1 MDSRLRGN
9 DKSMTIDYQTL
20 KNRQFPEIEHTY
32 TVEDTMR
39 YALAVGV
46 GHDPMDERALRFV
59 TEYQLQALPTMAVVL
74 GYPGFWM
81 TDPRTGIDATL
92 ILHGEEALTLHKP
105 LPIAGTVF
113 SSHEMQRVVDKGA
126 GKGAVVIYDKSLFDK
141 ATGELLAT
149 ITHTAFCRGNGG
161 FSAHGGISDAPPPPP
176 KPMPTTPPDLVFD
189 LPTLPQQ
196 ALLYR
201 LLADRNPLH
210 ALPKA
215 ALDAGFQRP
224 ILHGL
229 GTYGVVGHALL
240 KTLCDYQP
248 EKIKRLSVRFTAPVY
263 PGETIRTEIWSKEN
277 PIRFRAKVLERDAVV
292 INFGEFELN
301 SAMP

>member
-1 MDSRLRGN
+1 
-9 DKSMTIDYQTL
+9 MTIDYQTL
-20 KNRQFPEIEHTY
+20 KNWPFPEIEHTY
-32 TVEDTMR
+32 TAEDTMR

-59 TEYQLQALPTMAVVL
+59 TEYELQAMPTMAVVL

-81 TDPRTGIDATL
+81 TDPRTGIDAAL
-92 ILHGEEALTLHKP
+92 ILHGEEDVTLHRP
-105 LPIAGTVF
+105 LPVAATVF
-113 SSHEMQRVVDKGA
+113 SRHQMKHVIDKGA
-126 GKGAVVIYDKSLFDK
+126 GKGAVVIYEKNLFDK
-141 ATGELLAT
+141 ATGERLAT
-149 ITHTAFCRGNGG
+149 IKHTAFCRGNGG
-161 FSAHGGISDAPPPPP
+161 FSVNDGISDPAQSAP
-176 KPMPTTPPDLVFD
+176 KPMPFAAPDIVYD

-229 GTYGVVGHALL
+229 GTFGVVGHALL

-248 EKIKRLSVRFTAPVY
+248 EKIKRQSVRFTAPVY
-263 PGETIRTEIWSKEN
+263 PGETIRTEIWSQEN
-277 PIRFRAKVLERDAVV
+277 PIRFRARAVERDVVV
-292 INFGEFELN
+292 INFGEFE
-301 SAMP
+301 MY

>member
-9 DKSMTIDYQTL
+9 DKSLTIDYQTL
-20 KNRQFPEIEHTY
+20 KNWQFPEIEHTY
-32 TVEDTMR
+32 IVEDTMR

-59 TEYQLQALPTMAVVL
+59 TEYELQAMPTMAVVL

-92 ILHGEEALTLHKP
+92 ILHGEEAVTLHKP
-105 LPIAGTVF
+105 LPVAGTVF
-113 SSHEMQRVVDKGA
+113 SRHKMRRVIDKGA
-126 GKGAVVIYDKSLFDK
+126 NKGAVVIYDKELFDK
-141 ATGELLAT
+141 KTGALLAT
-149 ITHTAFCRGNGG
+149 VNHTAFCRGNGG
-161 FSAHGGISDAPPPPP
+161 FSAKEGTSDPAPPTP
-176 KPMPTTPPDLVFD
+176 KPMPTGAPDLICD
-189 LPTLPQQ
+189 LRTLPQQ

-248 EKIKRLSVRFTAPVY
+248 DRIRHQGVRFTAPVY

-277 PIRFRAKVLERDAVV
+277 PIRFRAKALERDVVV
-292 INFGEFELN
+292 INFGEFE
-301 SAMP
+301 MV

>member
-1 MDSRLRGN
+1 
-9 DKSMTIDYQTL
+9 MTIDYQTL
-20 KNRQFPEIEHTY
+20 KNWPFPEIAHTY

-81 TDPRTGIDATL
+81 TEPRAGIDTAL
-92 ILHGEEALTLHKP
+92 ILHGEEAVTLHKP
-105 LPIAGTVF
+105 LPIAGSVF
-113 SSHEMQRVVDKGA
+113 SRHKMRHVIDKGA
-126 GKGAVVIYDKSLFDK
+126 NKGAVVIYDKELFEQK
-141 ATGELLAT
+141 TGDLLASVK
-149 ITHTAFCRGNGG
+149 HTAFCRGDGG
-161 FSAHGGISDAPPPPP
+161 FSANDGMSDPAPAPP
-176 KPMPTTPPDLVFD
+176 KPMPTTTPNLVCD

-210 ALPKA
+210 ALTKA

-240 KTLCDYQP
+240 KTLCNYQP
-248 EKIKRLSVRFTAPVY
+248 DRIKHQGVRFTAPVY
-263 PGETIRTEIWSKEN
+263 PGETIRTEIWSNEN
-277 PIRFRAKVLERDAVV
+277 PIRFRAKVLERDVVV
-292 INFGEFELN
+292 INFGELEIV
-301 SAMP
+301 

>member
-1 MDSRLRGN
+1 
-9 DKSMTIDYQTL
+9 MTIDYQNL
-20 KNRQFPEIEHTY
+20 KNWHFPEIEHTY

-59 TEYQLQALPTMAVVL
+59 TEYELHALPTMAVVL

-81 TDPRTGIDATL
+81 TDPRTGIDSTL
-92 ILHGEEALTLHKP
+92 ILHGEEAVTIHKP
-105 LPIAGTVF
+105 LPVAGTVF
-113 SSHEMQRVVDKGA
+113 SRHKMRHVIDKGA
-126 GKGAVVIYDKSLFDK
+126 SKGAVIIYDKELFDK
-141 ATGELLAT
+141 TTGDLLAT
-149 ITHTAFCRGNGG
+149 VNHTAFCRGNGG
-161 FSAHGGISDAPPPPP
+161 FSAKDGISDPSPLPP
-176 KPMPTTPPDLVFD
+176 KPMPTTAPDLVCD
-189 LPTLPQQ
+189 LATLPQQ

-240 KTLCDYQP
+240 KTLCDYLP
-248 EKIKRLSVRFTAPVY
+248 EKVRRQGVRFTAPVY

-277 PIRFRAKVLERDAVV
+277 PIRFRAKVLERDVVV
-292 INFGEFELN
+292 INFGEFEFHH
-301 SAMP
+301 

>member
-1 MDSRLRGN
+1 
-9 DKSMTIDYQTL
+9 MTIDYPTL
-20 KNRQFPEIEHTY
+20 KNWSFPEIEHTY
-32 TVEDTMR
+32 TAEDTMR

-46 GHDPMDERALRFV
+46 GYDPMDERALRFV
-59 TEYQLQALPTMAVVL
+59 TEYELQALPTMAVVL

-81 TDPRTGIDATL
+81 TDPRTGIDITR
-92 ILHGEEALTLHKP
+92 ILHGEEALTLHRP
-105 LPIAGTVF
+105 LPIAGTLF
-113 SSHEMQRVVDKGA
+113 SRHRMKYVIDKGA
-126 GKGAVVIYDKSLFDK
+126 GKGAVVIYEKTLFDR
-141 ATGELLAT
+141 ANDEPLAT
-149 ITHTAFCRGNGG
+149 IIHTAFCRADGG
-161 FSAHGGISDAPPPPP
+161 FSAKDGISDAAPQPP
-176 KPMPTTPPDLVFD
+176 KPMPATAPDLISD

-248 EKIKRLSVRFTAPVY
+248 EKVKRLSVRFTAPVY

-277 PIRFRAKVLERDAVV
+277 PIRFRAKVMERDVVV
-292 INFGEFELN
+292 INFGEFELRD
-301 SAMP
+301 

>member
-1 MDSRLRGN
+1 MS
-9 DKSMTIDYQTL
+9 IDYQSL
-20 KNRQFPEIEHTY
+20 KNWPFPEIEHTY

-59 TEYQLQALPTMAVVL
+59 TEYELQALPTMAVIL

-81 TDPRTGIDATL
+81 ADPRSGIDSTL
-92 ILHGEEALTLHKP
+92 VLHGEEKVTLHKP
-105 LPIAGTVF
+105 LPIAGTVV
-113 SSHEMQRVVDKGA
+113 SRHEMKSIIDKGA
-126 GKGAVVIYDKSLFDK
+126 AKGAVVIYDKILHDK
-141 ATGELLAT
+141 KTGDLLAT
-149 ITHTAFCRGNGG
+149 VNHTAFCRGNGG
-161 FSAHGGISDAPPPPP
+161 FSAKDGVSDPAPPAP
-176 KPMPTTPPDLVFD
+176 KPMPTTAPDLICD

-196 ALLYR
+196 ALMYR

-248 EKIKRLSVRFTAPVY
+248 DRIKHQRVRFTAPVY
-263 PGETIRTEIWSKEN
+263 PGETIRSEIWSREN
-277 PIRFRAKVLERDAVV
+277 PIRFRAKVLERDVV
-292 INFGEFELN
+292 AINFGEFELN
-301 SAMP
+301 SALP

>member
-1 MDSRLRGN
+1 
-9 DKSMTIDYQTL
+9 MTLDYQQL
-20 KNRQFPEIEHTY
+20 KNWQFPEIEHTY
-32 TVEDTMR
+32 TVEDSMR

-59 TEYQLQALPTMAVVL
+59 TEYELQAMPTMAVVL

-92 ILHGEEALTLHKP
+92 ILHGEEAITLHKP
-105 LPIAGTVF
+105 LPIAATVF
-113 SSHEMQRVVDKGA
+113 SRHTMRHVIDKGEN
-126 GKGAVVIYDKSLFDK
+126 KGAVVIYEKELFEKETSD
-141 ATGELLAT
+141 LLARVK
-149 ITHTAFCRGNGG
+149 HTAFCRGNGG
-161 FSAHGGISDAPPPPP
+161 FSAKDGIGDPAPAPP
-176 KPMPTTPPDLVFD
+176 KPMPTNAPDLICD

-248 EKIKRLSVRFTAPVY
+248 DRIRHQGVRFTAPVY

-277 PIRFRAKVLERDAVV
+277 PIRFRAKALERDVVV
-292 INFGEFELN
+292 INFGEFE
-301 SAMP
+301 MV

>member
-1 MDSRLRGN
+1 
-9 DKSMTIDYQTL
+9 MTIDYQQL
-20 KNRQFPEIEHTY
+20 KNWRFPDIEHTY

-59 TEYQLQALPTMAVVL
+59 TEYELQAMPTMAVVL

-92 ILHGEEALTLHKP
+92 ILHGEEAVTLHKP
-105 LPIAGTVF
+105 LPVAGTVF
-113 SSHEMQRVVDKGA
+113 SRHKMRRVIDKGA
-126 GKGAVVIYDKSLFDK
+126 NKGAVVIYDKELFDK
-141 ATGELLAT
+141 KTGALLAT
-149 ITHTAFCRGNGG
+149 VNHTAFCRGDGG
-161 FSAHGGISDAPPPPP
+161 FSAKDGTSDPAPPPP
-176 KPMPTTPPDLVFD
+176 KPMPSGAPDLICD

-196 ALLYR
+196 ALFYR

-240 KTLCDYQP
+240 KTLCDYRP
-248 EKIKRLSVRFTAPVY
+248 DRIKHQGVRFTAPVY

-277 PIRFRAKVLERDAVV
+277 PIRFRAKVLERDVVV
-292 INFGEFELN
+292 INFGDFELN
-301 SAMP
+301 RAAP

>member
-1 MDSRLRGN
+1 
-9 DKSMTIDYQTL
+9 MTIDFQTL
-20 KNRQFPEIEHTY
+20 KNWSFPEVEHTY
-32 TVEDTMR
+32 TAEDTMR

-59 TEYQLQALPTMAVVL
+59 TEYDLHALPTMAVVL

-81 TDPRTGIDATL
+81 TDPRSGIDTTL

-113 SSHEMQRVVDKGA
+113 SCHKMQRVIDKGA
-126 GKGAVVIYDKSLFDK
+126 GKGAIVIYDKALFDK
-141 ATGELLAT
+141 ATGESLAT

-161 FSAHGGISDAPPPPP
+161 FSAKDGISDAAPPPP
-176 KPMPTTPPDLVFD
+176 KPMPTTPPDLVCD

-229 GTYGVVGHALL
+229 STYGVVGHALL
-240 KTLCDYQP
+240 KSLCNFQP
-248 EKIKRLSVRFTAPVY
+248 EKIKRLSVRFSAPVY

-277 PIRFRAKVLERDAVV
+277 PIRFRAKVLERDVVV
-292 INFGEFELN
+292 INYGEFELN

>member
-9 DKSMTIDYQTL
+9 DKFMTIDYQQL
-20 KNRQFPEIEHTY
+20 KNWPFPEVEHTY
-32 TVEDTMR
+32 SVEDTMR

-46 GHDPMDERALRFV
+46 GHDPMDEPALRFV
-59 TEYQLQALPTMAVVL
+59 TEYDLQALPTMAVVL
-74 GYPGFWM
+74 AYPGFWM
-81 TDPRTGIDATL
+81 TDPNSGINTAL
-92 ILHGEEALTLHKP
+92 ILHGEEALAMHRP

-113 SSHEMQRVVDKGA
+113 SRHRIKHVIDKGA
-126 GKGAVVIYDKSLFDK
+126 GKGAIVVYDKELFDQ
-141 ATGELLAT
+141 ASGALIAT
-149 ITHTAFCRGNGG
+149 ITHTTFCRGEGG
-161 FSAHGGISDAPPPPP
+161 FSAKDGISDPPLAPP
-176 KPMPTTPPDLVFD
+176 KPMPITPPDIVCD

-215 ALDAGFQRP
+215 ALDAGFERP

-229 GTYGVVGHALL
+229 ATYGVVGHALL
-240 KTLCDYQP
+240 KALCGYRAEQ
-248 EKIKRLSVRFTAPVY
+248 IKRLFVRFTAPVY

-277 PIRFRAKVLERDAVV
+277 PIRFRAKVLQRDVVV
-292 INFGEFELN
+292 INFGELMTQ
-301 SAMP
+301 SGA

>member
-1 MDSRLRGN
+1 
-9 DKSMTIDYQTL
+9 MTIDYQTL
-20 KNRQFPEIEHTY
+20 KNWRFPEIEHTY

-59 TEYQLQALPTMAVVL
+59 TEYDLQALPTMAVVL

-81 TDPRTGIDATL
+81 TDPRTGIDSTL
-92 ILHGEEALTLHKP
+92 ILHGEEAVTLHKP

-113 SSHEMQRVVDKGA
+113 SRHTMRHVIDKGA
-126 GKGAVVIYDKSLFDK
+126 NKGAVVIYEKELYANK
-141 ATGELLAT
+141 AGDLLAT
-149 ITHTAFCRGNGG
+149 IKHTAFCRGDGG
-161 FSAHGGISDAPPPPP
+161 FSARDAVSDPGPAAP
-176 KPMPTTPPDLVFD
+176 KPMPTTAPDLICD

-240 KTLCDYQP
+240 KTLCNYRP
-248 EKIKRLSVRFTAPVY
+248 EGIKHLGVRFTAPVY

-277 PIRFRAKVLERDAVV
+277 PIRFRAKALERDVTV
-292 INFGEFELN
+292 INYGEFALA
-301 SAMP
+301 SKG

>member
-1 MDSRLRGN
+1 M
-9 DKSMTIDYQTL
+9 MTIDYQTL
-20 KNRQFPEIEHTY
+20 KNWSFPEIEHTY
-32 TVEDTMR
+32 SAEDTMR

-59 TEYQLQALPTMAVVL
+59 TEYELQAMPTMAVVL

-92 ILHGEEALTLHKP
+92 LLHGEEAVTLHKT
-105 LPIAGTVF
+105 LPVAGTVF
-113 SSHEMQRVVDKGA
+113 SRHTMRHVIDKGA
-126 GKGAVVIYDKSLFDK
+126 NKGAVIIYDKELFDK
-141 ATGELLAT
+141 KSGDLLAT
-149 ITHTAFCRGNGG
+149 VNHTAFCRGNGG
-161 FSAHGGISDAPPPPP
+161 FSAKDGISDLATPPP
-176 KPMPTTPPDLVFD
+176 KPMPVTAPDLICD

-229 GTYGVVGHALL
+229 GTFGVVGHALL

-248 EKIKRLSVRFTAPVY
+248 DRIRHQGVRFTAPVY
-263 PGETIRTEIWSKEN
+263 PGETIRTEIWRKEN
-277 PIRFRAKVLERDAVV
+277 PIRFHAKALERDVV
-292 INFGEFELN
+292 VTNFGQFEML
-301 SAMP
+301 

>member
-1 MDSRLRGN
+1 
-9 DKSMTIDYQTL
+9 MTIDYQVL
-20 KNRQFPEIEHTY
+20 KNWRFPEIEHTY

-113 SSHEMQRVVDKGA
+113 SRHKMQSVVDKGA

-161 FSAHGGISDAPPPPP
+161 FSAKDGISDAAPPPP
-176 KPMPTTPPDLVFD
+176 KPMPATPPDLVFD

>member
-1 MDSRLRGN
+1 
-9 DKSMTIDYQTL
+9 MTIDFQTL
-20 KNRQFPEIEHTY
+20 KNWHFPEIEHTY
-32 TVEDTMR
+32 TAEDTMR

-59 TEYQLQALPTMAVVL
+59 TEYHLQALPSMAVVL
-74 GYPGFWM
+74 GYPGFWI
-81 TDPRTGIDATL
+81 TDPRTGVDATL

-113 SSHEMQRVVDKGA
+113 SRHEMKRVIDKGA
-126 GKGAVVIYDKSLFDK
+126 GKGAVVIYNKSLFDK
-141 ATGELLAT
+141 ATGDPLAT

-161 FSAHGGISDAPPPPP
+161 FSAKDGISDPAPPPP
-176 KPMPTTPPDLVFD
+176 KPMPTTPPDLICD
-189 LPTLPQQ
+189 LPTVPQQ

-215 ALDAGFQRP
+215 ALDAGFQKP

-240 KTLCDYQP
+240 KTLCNYQP
-248 EKIKRLSVRFTAPVY
+248 EEMKRLNVRFTAPVY

-277 PIRFRAKVLERDAVV
+277 PIRFRAKVLQRDVVV
-292 INFGEFELN
+292 INFGELELRN
-301 SAMP
+301 